1 VRVLIIEDDSL
12 LGDGLTSGLTALGF
26 AVDWFRET
34 RSGARALENA
44 PYDAIILDLG
54 LPGEDGMEFLAR
66 VRAGGSTTPVLVLT
80 ARDSVSSR
88 IAGLDA
94 GADDYLVK
102 PVALQELAARL
113 RAITRRARGRPEP
126 TWRHGGLEYNP
137 ASKVV
142 LWNGESVVL
151 TSRELALL
159 ELLLANPDRVMSKTQ
174 ILEKMYGWGDELESN
189 AIEVFVYNLRRKIA
203 PEIVRTVRGVGY
215 ALGPPL
221 AKQSS

>member
-1 VRVLIIEDDSL
+1 MRVLIIEDDPL
-12 LGDGLTSGLTALGF
+12 LGDGLASGLTALGF
-26 AVDWFRET
+26 AVDWFRDT
-34 RSGARALENA
+34 RSGERAIEGA

-54 LPGEDGMEFLAR
+54 LPGEDGMSFLNR
-66 VRAGGSTTPVLVLT
+66 MRTGGSTTPALVLT
-80 ARDSVSSR
+80 ARDAVASR
-88 IAGLDA
+88 VAGLDT

-126 TWRHGGLEYNP
+126 TWRHGALEYNP
-137 ASKVV
+137 ASKSV
-142 LWNGESVVL
+142 LWKGESIVL

-215 ALGPPL
+215 ALGA
-221 AKQSS
+221 AKPTA